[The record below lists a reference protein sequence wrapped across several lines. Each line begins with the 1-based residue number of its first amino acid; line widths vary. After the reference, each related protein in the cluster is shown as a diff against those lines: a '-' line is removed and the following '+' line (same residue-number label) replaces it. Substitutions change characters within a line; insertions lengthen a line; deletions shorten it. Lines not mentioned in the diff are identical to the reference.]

1 MNDSVCTIT
10 GLDPDTPYKAEYS
23 VNVLGN
29 SGQIY
34 TYTDTMTVKTDSLIL
49 NPQQPKVI
57 SVGNVIVD
65 AKTNL
70 DDEETNVGFEWRR
83 TDWTDEFASNTGK
96 AYLYDGEMEGYI
108 RNLYAEKLWKF
119 RPYYLS
125 KSGTYHYG
133 EWLGLDPT
141 NTSYFEPTVHTY
153 DKITVDGNTALIKGY
168 ALRGTDGI
176 TVQGFK
182 YWPIDSEA
190 KARGAVQL
198 QEEDIPEDAMTVT
211 AKGQVMTASLKNLRY
226 STEYCYVAFV
236 ETSENETF
244 YGEMQTFTTGRA
256 AGDLDGDGH
265 ITVDDITLL
274 IAVYL
279 GETTNSN
286 ADIDGDGQITVEDVT
301 TLIELY
307 LQSK

>member
-1 MNDSVCTIT
+1 
-10 GLDPDTPYKAEYS
+10 
-23 VNVLGN
+23 
-29 SGQIY
+29 
-34 TYTDTMTVKTDSLIL
+34 MTVKTDSLIL

-125 KSGTYHYG
+125 KSGNYHYG

-256 AGDLDGDGH
+256 AGDLDGDGQ